1 MIHEEIDQILEQ
13 AFKNVM
19 RKSKFFQANRKIL
32 RKFLDAIKQ
41 EIENFAC
48 HEERGFEEKL
58 RCIHKD
64 GAGNAGYFVPFP
76 GLSTTAH
83 MYGRDSSTA
92 LYIEYFRMELTQN
105 ENLRPDTGRTDNGK
119 GL

>member
-41 EIENFAC
+41 EIENSVC
-48 HEERGFEEKL
+48 YEESEEDLKKNYDEFTRMVREMRDIL
-58 RCIHKD
+58 SL
-64 GAGNAGYFVPFP
+64 FP
-76 GLSTTAH
+76 
-83 MYGRDSSTA
+83 D
-92 LYIEYFRMELTQN
+92 
-105 ENLRPDTGRTDNGK
+105 
-119 GL
+119 

>member
-48 HEERGFEEKL
+48 HEESEEDLKT
-58 RCIHKD
+58 
-64 GAGNAGYFVPFP
+64 YVWP
-76 GLSTTAH
+76 GQLYSFI
-83 MYGRDSSTA
+83 YRIFQNGVDS
-92 LYIEYFRMELTQN
+92 E
-105 ENLRPDTGRTDNGK
+105 
-119 GL
+119 

>member
-19 RKSKFFQANRKIL
+19 RKSKFFQANRKML

-48 HEERGFEEKL
+48 HEESEEDLKKNYDEFTRMVREMRDIL
-58 RCIHKD
+58 SL
-64 GAGNAGYFVPFP
+64 FP
-76 GLSTTAH
+76 
-83 MYGRDSSTA
+83 D
-92 LYIEYFRMELTQN
+92 
-105 ENLRPDTGRTDNGK
+105 
-119 GL
+119 

>member
-41 EIENFAC
+41 EIENSVC
-48 HEERGFEEKL
+48 YEESEEDFIVRREPLKCCSDL
-58 RCIHKD
+58 DKD
-64 GAGNAGYFVPFP
+64 H
-76 GLSTTAH
+76 GLVA
-83 MYGRDSSTA
+83 
-92 LYIEYFRMELTQN
+92 
-105 ENLRPDTGRTDNGK
+105 
-119 GL
+119 

>member
-41 EIENFAC
+41 EIENFVC
-48 HEERGFEEKL
+48 YEKSEEDLKKSYDEFTRMVREMRDIL
-58 RCIHKD
+58 SL
-64 GAGNAGYFVPFP
+64 FP
-76 GLSTTAH
+76 
-83 MYGRDSSTA
+83 D
-92 LYIEYFRMELTQN
+92 
-105 ENLRPDTGRTDNGK
+105 
-119 GL
+119 

>member
-41 EIENFAC
+41 EIENPAMKKAK
-48 HEERGFEEKL
+48 R
-58 RCIHKD
+58 I
-64 GAGNAGYFVPFP
+64 
-76 GLSTTAH
+76 
-83 MYGRDSSTA
+83 
-92 LYIEYFRMELTQN
+92 
-105 ENLRPDTGRTDNGK
+105 
-119 GL
+119 

>member
-48 HEERGFEEKL
+48 HEESEEG
-58 RCIHKD
+58 C
-64 GAGNAGYFVPFP
+64 GAGHGGADS
-76 GLSTTAH
+76 GLGTRS
-83 MYGRDSSTA
+83 
-92 LYIEYFRMELTQN
+92 L
-105 ENLRPDTGRTDNGK
+105 
-119 GL
+119 

>member
-41 EIENFAC
+41 EIENFVC
-48 HEERGFEEKL
+48 HEESEEDLKKSYDAFTRMVREMRDIL
-58 RCIHKD
+58 SL
-64 GAGNAGYFVPFP
+64 FP
-76 GLSTTAH
+76 
-83 MYGRDSSTA
+83 D
-92 LYIEYFRMELTQN
+92 
-105 ENLRPDTGRTDNGK
+105 
-119 GL
+119 

>member
-48 HEERGFEEKL
+48 HEESDEDLMKSYDAFTRMVRERRDIL
-58 RCIHKD
+58 SL
-64 GAGNAGYFVPFP
+64 FP
-76 GLSTTAH
+76 
-83 MYGRDSSTA
+83 D
-92 LYIEYFRMELTQN
+92 
-105 ENLRPDTGRTDNGK
+105 
-119 GL
+119 

>member
-48 HEERGFEEKL
+48 HEEAKR
-58 RCIHKD
+58 I
-64 GAGNAGYFVPFP
+64 
-76 GLSTTAH
+76 
-83 MYGRDSSTA
+83 
-92 LYIEYFRMELTQN
+92 
-105 ENLRPDTGRTDNGK
+105 
-119 GL
+119 

>member
-41 EIENFAC
+41 EIENSVC
-48 HEERGFEEKL
+48 YEESEEDLKKSYDAFTRMVREMRDIL
-58 RCIHKD
+58 SL
-64 GAGNAGYFVPFP
+64 FP
-76 GLSTTAH
+76 
-83 MYGRDSSTA
+83 D
-92 LYIEYFRMELTQN
+92 
-105 ENLRPDTGRTDNGK
+105 
-119 GL
+119 

>member
-48 HEERGFEEKL
+48 HEESEEDWKKSYDAFTRMVREMRDIL
-58 RCIHKD
+58 SL
-64 GAGNAGYFVPFP
+64 FP
-76 GLSTTAH
+76 
-83 MYGRDSSTA
+83 D
-92 LYIEYFRMELTQN
+92 
-105 ENLRPDTGRTDNGK
+105 
-119 GL
+119 